1 LRTTS
6 WSRSLPTPS
15 GSASGTSP
23 TATGA
28 SLASASPDEQ
38 KRFGRVRSAAG
49 GSINLNRALDI
60 GLSIAAGAIV
70 ALTIALAL
78 LVITAD
84 DESVFDDPDQFPSV
98 LEEGSV
104 GW

>member
-1 LRTTS
+1 MGGRPSSSGLAHYAA
-6 WSRSLPTPS
+6 RSEDP
-15 GSASGTSP
+15 
-23 TATGA
+23 
-28 SLASASPDEQ
+28 
-38 KRFGRVRSAAG
+38 
-49 GSINLNRALDI
+49 INLNRALDI